1 MGPMVLWHVLECKK
15 WVMDIEDFVKQHVHT
30 LSQFT
35 KVKTIGCMTRVR
47 ACFVNMN
54 GMKWNLDKN
63 NVNIKD
69 LYHES
74 FTLSLH
80 GKQRGIVHSCH

>member
-1 MGPMVLWHVLECKK
+1 MEMGRMVLWHVVKGKK
-15 WVMDIEDFVKQHVHT
+15 WVMNIEDFVKQHVRT
-30 LSQFT
+30 LSIRWRLLVAWHVLGLASWT
-35 KVKTIGCMTRVR
+35 W
-47 ACFVNMN
+47 
-54 GMKWNLDKN
+54 MKWNLDKI

-74 FTLSLH
+74 FSLSLH